1 MTESQSNLTP
11 PAQPKGRAFV
21 GRSREMKSLLAAAR
35 LCYWPVSPASARPA
49 SPRTAPLCR
58 GIGRQAALGMVL
70 RRRGS
75 TAVGATVDLPESGA
89 QVHDARVSGPEH
101 EGSWRS
107 ASLRVVQPFP
117 TVAPVGAAV
126 GAVLGPGANHFR
138 VVRVNHDAGHQRVCR
153 QPVGQFLPLVG
164 ARRQGVDAAFSA
176 PA

>member
-21 GRSREMKSLLAAAR
+21 GRSRETKSLLAAAS

-49 SPRTAPLCR
+49 SPTNWPIMLRHR
-58 GIGRQAALGMVL
+58 GPGCSGDGVTKAEE
-70 RRRGS
+70 RRR
-75 TAVGATVDLPESGA
+75 VGATVYLFESGA
-89 QVHDARVSGPEH
+89 QVHEARVYGPEH
-101 EGSWRS
+101 EGPWRS

-126 GAVLGPGANHFR
+126 GAVLGPGVNHFR

-153 QPVGQFLPLVG
+153 QPG
-164 ARRQGVDAAFSA
+164 RYRC
-176 PA
+176 

>member
-1 MTESQSNLTP
+1 
-11 PAQPKGRAFV
+11 
-21 GRSREMKSLLAAAR
+21 
-35 LCYWPVSPASARPA
+35 
-49 SPRTAPLCR
+49 
-58 GIGRQAALGMVL
+58 MVL

-75 TAVGATVDLPESGA
+75 AAVGATVDLPESGA

-107 ASLRVVQPFP
+107 ANLRVVQPFP

-164 ARRQGVDAAFSA
+164 ARRQGVDAAFFGASVDVDIVLA
-176 PA
+176 VVIANSSPIKCGYARN